1 MQMVFKVLISHFML
15 KNFSPDR
22 ILVYT
27 MLELLFSEFVPEIQ
41 DSLQF
46 YRRVTRE
53 K

>member
-1 MQMVFKVLISHFML
+1 ML